1 MTSMP
6 YAPGPDV
13 LLEATGRSS
22 VAEALAWLG
31 EDYPIERGSDLHQLL
46 RAVVM
51 YGGTHEY
58 SQRALRRLARAVAA
72 SDLDSATF
80 LFETDTIV
88 PASQFGATLGR
99 LAALCRGGG
108 LDTITGSALIAA
120 QRNDAFTLEALC
132 YVAGLSYK
140 ELTERVPN
148 LPPHADG
155 PFGPTQLRR
164 AFDALDAIVCG
175 KTIVDLPGAEPARP
189 IELMPRV
196 GLGRSG
202 WDAVE
207 DLRLHGVPYEVL
219 LSQRAAGG
227 SWLAHRNRT
236 SSKLA
241 PLVADR
247 LCREL
252 DQHRV
257 GYIRSTS
264 IGGDTSP
271 ADMSLISGCDKQ
283 IGLLIINQSGRA
295 VFGVIFA
302 SARDSGTASKSA
314 SRLRAMKRALGL
326 PIAVVVAGPG
336 WAARNETAALAMDFE
351 GRLYSEQSLSHLTA
365 DIMYSYSEAKEELS

>member
-1 MTSMP
+1 MP
-6 YAPGPDV
+6 DSPDPQV

-31 EDYPIERGSDLHQLL
+31 EGHPIEHGSDLNQLL
-46 RAVVM
+46 RAVAI

-58 SQRALRRLARAVAA
+58 AQQALRRLARAVAK

-80 LFETDTIV
+80 LFETDTII
-88 PASQFGATLGR
+88 PASDFGATLAR
-99 LAALCRGGG
+99 LAALCPGGG
-108 LDTITGSALIAA
+108 LEKITGSTLIAA

-140 ELTERVPN
+140 ELAERVPN
-148 LPPHADG
+148 LPAQATG

-164 AFDALDAIVCG
+164 AFDVLDAVVRG
-175 KTIVDLPGAEPARP
+175 KTIVDLPGAEPAFP

-202 WDAVE
+202 WDVVE
-207 DLRLHGVPYEVL
+207 NLRLHGVPYEIL

-252 DQHRV
+252 DEHRV
-257 GYIRSTS
+257 VYMRSRS
-264 IGGDTSP
+264 IGGSTSP
-271 ADMSLISGCDKQ
+271 ADMSLVSGCDKQ
-283 IGLLIINQSGRA
+283 LGLLIINHTKQA

-302 SARDSGTASKSA
+302 IARDSGTASKSA
-314 SRLRAMKRALGL
+314 SQLRAMKRSPDL

-336 WAARNETAALAMDFE
+336 WAARNETAALALDFE
-351 GRLYSEQSLSHLTA
+351 GRLYSEQSLARLTTE
-365 DIMYSYSEAKEELS
+365 IVNSYPQ